1 LTRTSIRE
9 VARRA
14 GVSVGTVSNVLN
26 RPDLVAEDTRA
37 RVRTAI
43 EELGF
48 VRNESARRLRQ
59 GHSRTLGVVV
69 EDVANPY
76 FTDVAK
82 GAEAAMNADGF
93 DAVLCTSDGLAGKEQ
108 RCLEFLEEQR
118 VSGVVITPVDLRPDR
133 IARLRARG
141 MAVVL
146 LDRRDSTADACSAR
160 VDHAAGGEI
169 AVNHLL
175 GLGHRELAL
184 VTAEAEPEPCRERR
198 SGAERQLRQ
207 GAASMVTLYQPT
219 LTATAG
225 QHAAH
230 RLLDLRPAPSAV
242 FCAND
247 LLAIGVVNE
256 LMRLGVK
263 VPAEMAVIGYDDIEL
278 AATAAVPL
286 TTVRQPRHAL
296 GWAAAE
302 MAIAE
307 TTYGGAGH
315 DHQHM
320 VLTPDL
326 VIRESA

>member
-1 LTRTSIRE
+1 
-9 VARRA
+9 
-14 GVSVGTVSNVLN
+14 
-26 RPDLVAEDTRA
+26 VAEATRA
-37 RVRTAI
+37 RVRSAI

-48 VRNESARRLRQ
+48 VRNESARQLRQ

-108 RCLEFLEEQR
+108 RCLDFLEEQR
-118 VSGVVITPVDLRPDR
+118 VSGVLITPVDLRADR
-133 IARLRARG
+133 IARLRDRG
-141 MAVVL
+141 MSVVV
-146 LDRRDSTADACSAR
+146 LDRRDRAADACSAR

-169 AVNHLL
+169 AVSHLL
-175 GLGHRELAL
+175 ARGHRRLAL
-184 VTAEAEPEPCRERR
+184 ITAESEPEPCRERR
-198 SGAERQLRQ
+198 IGAERALRHVP
-207 GAASMVTLYQPT
+207 GVSMVTLYQPA

-225 QHAAH
+225 RDAAR
-230 RLLDLRPAPSAV
+230 RLLELTPQPSAA

-256 LMRLGVK
+256 LTRLGVK
-263 VPAEMAVIGYDDIEL
+263 VPEEMAVIGYDDIEL
-278 AATAAVPL
+278 AATAAIPL

-307 TTYGGAGH
+307 TADGPEH

-326 VIRESA
+326 VVRESA

>member
-1 LTRTSIRE
+1 
-9 VARRA
+9 
-14 GVSVGTVSNVLN
+14 
-26 RPDLVAEDTRA
+26 VAEATRA

-82 GAEAAMNADGF
+82 GAEAAMNDDGF

-118 VSGVVITPVDLRPDR
+118 VSGVLITPVDLRPDR

-160 VDHAAGGEI
+160 VDHAAGGGI

-175 GLGHRELAL
+175 ELGHMELAL
-184 VTAEAEPEPCRERR
+184 ITAEAEPEPCRERR
-198 SGAERQLRQ
+198 TGAQRVVRQI
-207 GAASMVTLYQPT
+207 GGASMVTLYQPT

-230 RLLDLRPAPSAV
+230 RLLDLTPAPSAV

-307 TTYGGAGH
+307 TTDGDGH

>member
-1 LTRTSIRE
+1 M
-9 VARRA
+9 
-14 GVSVGTVSNVLN
+14 
-26 RPDLVAEDTRA
+26 AEATRA

-93 DAVLCTSDGLAGKEQ
+93 DAVLCTSDGLPGKEQ
-108 RCLEFLEEQR
+108 RCLDFLEEQR
-118 VSGVVITPVDLRPDR
+118 VSGVLITPVDLRPDR
-133 IARLRARG
+133 IARLRAAG
-141 MAVVL
+141 MSVVL
-146 LDRRDSTADACSAR
+146 LDRRDSAADACSAR

-169 AVNHLL
+169 AVDHLL

-184 VTAEAEPEPCRERR
+184 VTGENEPEPCRERR
-198 SGAERQLRQ
+198 TGADRALRRAAA
-207 GAASMVTLYQPT
+207 GARMVTLHQPT

-230 RLLDLRPAPSAV
+230 RLLDLAPAPSAV

-247 LLAIGVVNE
+247 LLAIGVINE
-256 LMRLGVK
+256 LIRLGVK

-296 GWAAAE
+296 GWAASE
-302 MAIAE
+302 LAIAE
-307 TTYGGAGH
+307 ATDGDAH

-326 VIRESA
+326 VVREST

>member
-1 LTRTSIRE
+1 
-9 VARRA
+9 
-14 GVSVGTVSNVLN
+14 
-26 RPDLVAEDTRA
+26 VAEATRA

-59 GHSRTLGVVV
+59 GHSRTLGVLV

-93 DAVLCTSDGLAGKEQ
+93 DAVLCTSDGLAGKEE

-118 VSGVVITPVDLRPDR
+118 VSGVLITPVDLRPDR
-133 IARLRARG
+133 IERLRARG
-141 MAVVL
+141 MAVVV

-160 VDHAAGGEI
+160 VDHSAGAEI
-169 AVNHLL
+169 AMNHLL

-184 VTAEAEPEPCRERR
+184 VTAETEPEPCRERR
-198 SGAERQLRQ
+198 TGAQRVVRQT

-256 LMRLGVK
+256 LTRLGVK

-307 TTYGGAGH
+307 TTDGDAH

-326 VIRESA
+326 VIREST

>member
-1 LTRTSIRE
+1 
-9 VARRA
+9 
-14 GVSVGTVSNVLN
+14 
-26 RPDLVAEDTRA
+26 VAEATRA
-37 RVRTAI
+37 RVRSAI
-43 EELGF
+43 DELGF

-108 RCLEFLEEQR
+108 RCLDFLEEQR
-118 VSGVVITPVDLRPDR
+118 VSGVLITPVDLRPDR
-133 IARLRARG
+133 IARLRDRG
-141 MAVVL
+141 MSVVL
-146 LDRRDSTADACSAR
+146 LDRRDSMADACSAR

-169 AVNHLL
+169 AVRHLL
-175 GLGHRELAL
+175 ALGHRQLAL
-184 VTAEAEPEPCRERR
+184 VTAETEPEPCRERR
-198 SGAERQLRQ
+198 TGAERALRLMDD
-207 GAASMVTLYQPT
+207 AAAMVTLYQPA

-230 RLLDLRPAPSAV
+230 RLLELAPVPSAV

-256 LMRLGVK
+256 LVRLGVK

-278 AATAAVPL
+278 AATAAIPL

-307 TTYGGAGH
+307 TADSTEH

>member
-1 LTRTSIRE
+1 M
-9 VARRA
+9 
-14 GVSVGTVSNVLN
+14 
-26 RPDLVAEDTRA
+26 AEATRA
-37 RVRTAI
+37 RVRSAI
-43 EELGF
+43 DELGF

-93 DAVLCTSDGLAGKEQ
+93 DAVLCTSDGRPGKEQ
-108 RCLEFLEEQR
+108 RCLDFLEEQR
-118 VSGVVITPVDLRPDR
+118 VSGVLIMPVDLRSDR
-133 IARLRARG
+133 IARLREHG
-141 MAVVL
+141 MSVVL

-169 AVNHLL
+169 AVGHLL
-175 GLGHRELAL
+175 GLGHRRIAL
-184 VTAEAEPEPCRERR
+184 VTAAAEPEPCRERR
-198 SGAERQLRQ
+198 NGAERALRQ
-207 GAASMVTLYQPT
+207 VTDASMTVLPQPA

-225 QHAAH
+225 RDAAH
-230 RLLDLRPAPSAV
+230 RLLELTPTPSAV

-247 LLAIGVVNE
+247 LLAIGVINE
-256 LMRLGVK
+256 LTRLAVK

-278 AATAAVPL
+278 AATAAIPL

-307 TTYGGAGH
+307 TTDGEEH

-320 VLTPDL
+320 ILTPDL
-326 VIRESA
+326 VIREST

>member
-1 LTRTSIRE
+1 
-9 VARRA
+9 
-14 GVSVGTVSNVLN
+14 
-26 RPDLVAEDTRA
+26 
-37 RVRTAI
+37 
-43 EELGF
+43 
-48 VRNESARRLRQ
+48 
-59 GHSRTLGVVV
+59 
-69 EDVANPY
+69 
-76 FTDVAK
+76 
-82 GAEAAMNADGF
+82 
-93 DAVLCTSDGLAGKEQ
+93 
-108 RCLEFLEEQR
+108 
-118 VSGVVITPVDLRPDR
+118 DR
-133 IARLRARG
+133 IERLRARG
-141 MAVVL
+141 MAVVV

-175 GLGHRELAL
+175 GLGHTELAL
-184 VTAEAEPEPCRERR
+184 VTAEAAPEPCRERR
-198 SGAERQLRQ
+198 TGAQRVVRQT
-207 GAASMVTLYQPT
+207 GDASMVTLYQPT

-230 RLLDLRPAPSAV
+230 RLLDRTPAPSAV

-307 TTYGGAGH
+307 TTDGDRH

-320 VLTPDL
+320 ILTPDL
-326 VIRESA
+326 VIREST